1 MMMSRMLTSIFMIG
15 SIGYFAFRY
24 RYRIINVLLG
34 SGWMRRIAVGSIMSM
49 PGVKRKMMQSVFG
62 GPSEW

>member
-1 MMMSRMLTSIFMIG
+1 MSRMLTSILMIG

-24 RYRIINVLLG
+24 RYRLINVLLG
-34 SGWMRRIAVGSIMSM
+34 PSWMRRLTVGSIMSF

-62 GPSEW
+62 GPSDW

>member
-1 MMMSRMLTSIFMIG
+1 MSRMLTSILMIG

-24 RYRIINVLLG
+24 RYRIINMLLA
-34 SGWMRRIAVGSIMSM
+34 SGWMRRIAVGSIMSL